1 VRQFGHLLKLHTL
14 YARQDSLYAFLFTV
28 SRCKNKIEV
37 YEATFRNRGR
47 GSEKKEEEN
56 VNNKKEHKE
65 EQTFGMIKPAHFSF
79 SSSLFVSI
87 KFCPYI
93 VSSQRQE

>member
-1 VRQFGHLLKLHTL
+1 MFRNDYVRSMQGKALTCVRF
-14 YARQDSLYAFLFTV
+14 AV
-28 SRCKNKIEV
+28 NRCRNEIEAH
-37 YEATFRNRGR
+37 EATFRNRGR
-47 GSEKKEEEN
+47 DSEKSEEEN

-79 SSSLFVSI
+79 ASSLFVSI

>member
-1 VRQFGHLLKLHTL
+1 MQDKTL
-14 YARQDSLYAFLFTV
+14 VCHRFTV
-28 SRCKNKIEV
+28 SRRRHKIEV
-37 YEATFRNRGR
+37 HEATFRNTGR
-47 GSEKKEEEN
+47 DSEKKEEEN

-79 SSSLFVSI
+79 ASSLFASI